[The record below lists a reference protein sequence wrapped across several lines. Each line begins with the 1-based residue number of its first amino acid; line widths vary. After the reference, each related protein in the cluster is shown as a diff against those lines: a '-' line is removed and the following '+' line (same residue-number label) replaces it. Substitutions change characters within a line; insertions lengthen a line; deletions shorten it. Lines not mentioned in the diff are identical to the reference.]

1 MDVKDI
7 GNEDEQPDEDDN
19 LDEIY
24 LDDLFA
30 YEYLS
35 SDSCKNYLTDFG
47 CILFSNYIQQIL
59 LIWHVN

>member
-7 GNEDEQPDEDDN
+7 GNKDEQPDEDDN

-30 YEYLS
+30 YEYL
-35 SDSCKNYLTDFG
+35 L
-47 CILFSNYIQQIL
+47 IIRL
-59 LIWHVN
+59 L

>member
-1 MDVKDI
+1 MNVKDI

-35 SDSCKNYLTDFG
+35 DSYNWFWFYSF
-47 CILFSNYIQQIL
+47 Q
-59 LIWHVN
+59 